1 MVVSVTL
8 PTEVGWLL
16 CVAVEAAGAAA
27 EEVEEERGVSGSGH
41 TSSCTSCGQYILM
54 ELYKYH
60 CRSRERPEGGTT
72 GGSCC

>member
-27 EEVEEERGVSGSGH
+27 EEVEEERGVSGKW
-41 TSSCTSCGQYILM
+41 TYFILH
-54 ELYKYH
+54 LLWAVH
-60 CRSRERPEGGTT
+60 SNGVIQVPLPLERKARRRYNWW
-72 GGSCC
+72 